1 MTETTR
7 SADGTVIAYEKSGS
21 GPPLVLVDGAL
32 CHRASGPSRP
42 LAARLAGSFTVYT
55 YDRRGRGE
63 SGDTAPYER
72 EREIEDLM
80 AVIEEAGGQADVY
93 GISSGAALALDAAA
107 AGAGIRRLA
116 LYEAP
121 FVVDATLAP
130 LPPDWVPTLEVA
142 VTEGRRGAAVSQFMR
157 RVGVPRPFIALM
169 HLLPAWKKLCA
180 VAHTLPYD
188 FAVLGDTQS
197 GRPLPADRWAS
208 VSVPTAVLVG
218 SKSPAWMQN
227 GMRALARTLGAYHE
241 TLPGQTHMVKPDVL
255 GPVLEAFYTA
265 LEPAAA
271 R

>member
-63 SGDTAPYER
+63 SGDTAPYAPER
-72 EREIEDLM
+72 EVEDLA
-80 AVIEEAGGQADVY
+80 AVVDAAGGQADVY

-107 AGAGIRRLA
+107 AGVGIRRLA

-121 FVVDATLAP
+121 FVVDATIAP
-130 LPPDWVPTLEVA
+130 LPADWLPTLEA
-142 VTEGRRGAAVSQFMR
+142 ALAEGRRGAAVSQFMR

-169 HLLPAWKKLCA
+169 HVLPAWNKLTA

-197 GRPLPADRWAS
+197 GAPLPAERWAD
-208 VSVPTAVLVG
+208 VAAPTAVLAG
-218 SKSPAWMQN
+218 GKSAAWMQN
-227 GMRALARTLGAYHE
+227 GMRALAKTLGAYHE

-255 GPVLEAFYTA
+255 APALEAFYR
-265 LEPAAA
+265 EPVPAAA
-271 R
+271 